1 MNTRLLSIALALA
14 VPAAPL
20 AAQAGQTPAP
30 PVPETAMLDDP
41 CAGRPAD
48 LYDPAADWAWLC
60 RYHAANLALA
70 GQSID
75 TVFLGDS
82 ITEGWGYADPG
93 MFAPGTVNR
102 GISGQTSPQLVLRF
116 MADVVGLHPRVV
128 HLMIGTNDIA
138 GNTGPTSPQAYQDN
152 IRAMADLAAANGIMM
167 VLGSV
172 PPSDR
177 MTWQPA
183 LRPARQ
189 IAELNAWLKAFAAER
204 GLVYA
209 DYYGALAGAGGEL
222 PDRYGP
228 DGVHPNAAG
237 YAVMRPVALA
247 AVAEAAARAAGPG
260 WQR

>member
-1 MNTRLLSIALALA
+1 MKTHLLSVALALA
-14 VPAAPL
+14 VCAAPL
-20 AAQAGQTPAP
+20 AARASQPVVRPAP
-30 PVPETAMLDDP
+30 ETYMLDDP
-41 CAGRPAD
+41 CAGRPAN
-48 LYDPAADWAWLC
+48 LYDPTADWAWLC

-70 GQSID
+70 GTSIN

-82 ITEGWGYADPG
+82 ITEGWSYADPA

-116 MADVVGLHPRVV
+116 MADVVALKPRVV

-138 GNTGPTSPQAYQDN
+138 GNTGPTSPQAFKDN
-152 IRAMADLAAANGIMM
+152 IRAMADLAQANGIVM
-167 VLGSV
+167 VVGSI
-172 PPSDR
+172 PPADR
-177 MTWQPA
+177 MTWRPELSPA
-183 LRPARQ
+183 GR
-189 IAELNAWLKAFAAER
+189 IAELNAWLQAFAAER

-237 YAVMRPVALA
+237 YAAMRPVALA
-247 AVAEAAARAAGPG
+247 AVAQAARRAT
-260 WQR
+260 R

>member
-1 MNTRLLSIALALA
+1 MKPRLLLIALALGLPGTA
-14 VPAAPL
+14 L
-20 AAQAGQTPAP
+20 AAQAPQLAPA
-30 PVPETAMLDDP
+30 ETYMRDDP

-93 MFAPGTVNR
+93 LFAPGTVNR

-116 MADVVGLHPRVV
+116 MADVVALRPRVV

-138 GNTGPTSPQAYQDN
+138 GNTGPTSPQAYMDN
-152 IRAMADLAAANGIMM
+152 IRAMADLAAANQIMM
-167 VLGSV
+167 VIGAI
-172 PPSDR
+172 PPADR
-177 MTWQPA
+177 MSWRPELQPA
-183 LRPARQ
+183 PQ
-189 IAELNAWLKAFAAER
+189 IARLNAWIKQFCAER

-209 DYYGALAGAGGEL
+209 DYHSALAGPGGAL
-222 PDRYGP
+222 PTAYGP
-228 DGVHPNAAG
+228 DGVHPNGAG
-237 YAVMRPVALA
+237 YAIMRPIAVA
-247 AVAEAAARAAGPG
+247 AVAEAARRAAKPG
-260 WQR
+260 QRD